1 MSRRS
6 RGSAF
11 LKFATVAA
19 TEAAFNAANNSSGLG
34 IVIKGRKLSVL
45 RALDKDSAH
54 KIELEKKRGENEDPR
69 NLYLAKVGAPFYLLL
84 QSWK

>member
-1 MSRRS
+1 M
-6 RGSAF
+6 
-11 LKFATVAA
+11 AA